1 MTPRQDELWGQLL
14 AIPGME
20 EGESS
25 WSDGPALWVNGKQV
39 ANFTTDGR
47 LELRLTKPVI
57 RALKERLAEDKR
69 IDVRRSS
76 DWVRITVE
84 SAEQHD
90 LIVELAEAAAAAHRP
105 PPGVVPKPVPAGAGM
120 ARRKRLH

>member
-1 MTPRQDELWGQLL
+1 
-14 AIPGME
+14 ME

-39 ANFTTDGR
+39 ANFVGEDVF
-47 LELRLTKPVI
+47 ELRLTKPVI
-57 RALKERLAEDKR
+57 RAMEERLAEDDR

-76 DWVRITVE
+76 EWVRIAVD

-105 PPGVVPKPVPAGAGM
+105 PDGVVPKPVPTSAAM
-120 ARRKRLH
+120 ARRKRFH